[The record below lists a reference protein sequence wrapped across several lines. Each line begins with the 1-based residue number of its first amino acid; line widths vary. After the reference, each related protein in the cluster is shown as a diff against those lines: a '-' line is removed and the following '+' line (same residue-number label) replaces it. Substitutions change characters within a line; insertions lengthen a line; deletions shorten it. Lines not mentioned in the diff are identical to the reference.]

1 MRNSTLFRV
10 FILLFSFT
18 LTITAC
24 SLPAHADDNYFPD
37 VSAADAVFLFNLNTN
52 KIIFS
57 KNIDKQIFT
66 GSLTKMVSGIIF
78 CEYFAD
84 RIDDTVEI
92 TEQMLN
98 NAQGAKIKLSA
109 GDIVS
114 YKDLLYGV
122 ICGGG
127 NDACYALATALSGSV
142 DAFVKLMNDTVAS
155 WGAKNTFFTNP
166 SGYDDEKMHTTA
178 EDALIISRIA
188 ASNSLYMEA
197 SSSLSYIIKLQ
208 SSDKEIKLFNRNS
221 LISSF
226 YASGYQNKH
235 AYGLIAGF
243 TDLGQYTAIT
253 YLEKNGTEFLCAVMG
268 AKEDPYSDEILS
280 YKYVNEISEYAFDN
294 YKYQKVFDS
303 DQYICE
309 LDVSLALPPVNAD
322 KATVDC
328 ATVDCYSGGEIY
340 ALVSPDIDVNNDITY
355 GYYLHDKSLSA
366 PIKPGTVVGGVDIFY
381 NGEIIGSAKLLT
393 GSDVE
398 ENSILFSLDRM
409 KSFFLDR
416 FFVSSMIIFALLL
429 TAYFVTEH
437 FNIKITRNKRKK

>member
-1 MRNSTLFRV
+1 MIGR
-10 FILLFSFT
+10 
-18 LTITAC
+18 
-24 SLPAHADDNYFPD
+24 
-37 VSAADAVFLFNLNTN
+37 
-52 KIIFS
+52 
-57 KNIDKQIFT
+57 
-66 GSLTKMVSGIIF
+66 
-78 CEYFAD
+78 
-84 RIDDTVEI
+84 
-92 TEQMLN
+92 
-98 NAQGAKIKLSA
+98 AQGAKIKLSE
-109 GDIVS
+109 GDVVK

-142 DAFVKLMNDTVAS
+142 DAFVKLMNDTVVS
-155 WGAKNTFFTNP
+155 WGAENTFFTNP
-166 SGYDDEKMHTTA
+166 SGYDDENMYTTA
-178 EDALIISRIA
+178 EDVMLFARRA
-188 ASNSLYMEA
+188 ASNSTYMET
-197 SSSLSYIIKLQ
+197 SSSLSYIIRLQ
-208 SSDKEIKLFNRNS
+208 NSDKEIKLFNRNS

-226 YASGYQNKH
+226 YASGYQNKY

-280 YKYVNEISEYAFDN
+280 YKYINEISEYAFDN

-328 ATVDCYSGGEIY
+328 YSGGEIY
-340 ALVSPDIDVNNDITY
+340 ALVAPNIDVDSDITY

-366 PIKPGTVVGGVDIFY
+366 PIKTGTVVGGVDIFY
-381 NGEIIGSAKLLT
+381 NGEIIGSTKLLT
-393 GSDVE
+393 GADVE